1 MAASRKR
8 VPGQGNDD
16 DEARKDANA
25 DFLGTQSLQGGGD
38 DSFVYR
44 GPSRAS
50 RLARPTQRSGRPL
63 TVSARHLVGGPASRP
78 HGRML
83 KFRRNTLSGSH
94 ARLTSTSRARVS
106 GG

>member
-44 GPSRAS
+44 GLRA
-50 RLARPTQRSGRPL
+50 LFAWL
-63 TVSARHLVGGPASRP
+63 D
-78 HGRML
+78 
-83 KFRRNTLSGSH
+83 RRNGRG
-94 ARLTSTSRARVS
+94 AR
-106 GG
+106 